1 MSLEHWKKTFDPCIF
16 FGVMHGLMDVG
27 ASLLGIEYTGMCN
40 ALDCVYVH
48 SNVCW
53 ERHFKKGVL
62 CSYTYASIVP
72 YHKRDNTCCK

>member
-1 MSLEHWKKTFDPCIF
+1 MYLFWGDAWVS
-16 FGVMHGLMDVG
+16 FGHLYRAWMDVG
-27 ASLLGIEYTGMCN
+27 ASSLGIEYTGMCN

>member
-48 SNVCW
+48 SNVLGKTLQ
-53 ERHFKKGVL
+53 ERSTVL
-62 CSYTYASIVP
+62 I
-72 YHKRDNTCCK
+72 